1 MTLARLP
8 RKCNVFEAKYS
19 AKQMREYALRCMN
32 ESQQQEKDLDT
43 KEEEREVLRQHI
55 VWLTQE
61 LERTRNSLTQRN
73 ALMRE
78 LLNPD
83 SLGWGVNA
91 EIRSRIYN
99 LFSAELEQERASW
112 NTK

>member
-19 AKQMREYALRCMN
+19 AKQMREYALKCMK
-32 ESQQQEKDLDT
+32 EKQEMTLDI
-43 KEEEREVLRQHI
+43 KEEEREVLREHI

-61 LERTRNSLTQRN
+61 LERTRNSLRERN
-73 ALMRE
+73 ALLRE

-83 SLGWGVNA
+83 SLGWGVNS

>member
-19 AKQMREYALRCMN
+19 AKQMREYALKCMK
-32 ESQQQEKDLDT
+32 EKQEMTLDI
-43 KEEEREVLRQHI
+43 KEEEREVLREHI

-61 LERTRNSLTQRN
+61 LERTRNLLGQRN
-73 ALMRE
+73 ALLRE

-83 SLGWGVNA
+83 SLGWGVNS

>member
-19 AKQMREYALRCMN
+19 ANQMREYALKCMK
-32 ESQQQEKDLDT
+32 EKQEMTLDI
-43 KEEEREVLRQHI
+43 KEEEREVLREHI

-61 LERTRNSLTQRN
+61 LERTRNLLRERN
-73 ALMRE
+73 ALLRE

>member
-8 RKCNVFEAKYS
+8 RKCSVFEAKYS
-19 AKQMREYALRCMN
+19 AKQMREYALKCMK
-32 ESQQQEKDLDT
+32 EKQEMTLDI
-43 KEEEREVLRQHI
+43 KEEEREVLREHI

-61 LERTRNSLTQRN
+61 LERTRNSLKERN

>member
-1 MTLARLP
+1 
-8 RKCNVFEAKYS
+8 
-19 AKQMREYALRCMN
+19 MREYALKCMN

-61 LERTRNSLTQRN
+61 LERTRHSLRERN

-83 SLGWGVNA
+83 SLGWGVNS

-99 LFSAELEQERASW
+99 LFSAEIEQERASW

>member
-1 MTLARLP
+1 LTLARLP

-19 AKQMREYALRCMN
+19 AKQMREYALKCMK
-32 ESQQQEKDLDT
+32 EKQEMTLDI
-43 KEEEREVLRQHI
+43 KEEEREVLREHI

-61 LERTRNSLTQRN
+61 LERTRNLLGQRN
-73 ALMRE
+73 ALLRE

-83 SLGWGVNA
+83 SLGWGVNS

>member
-1 MTLARLP
+1 LL
-8 RKCNVFEAKYS
+8 
-19 AKQMREYALRCMN
+19 
-32 ESQQQEKDLDT
+32 
-43 KEEEREVLRQHI
+43 
-55 VWLTQE
+55 
-61 LERTRNSLTQRN
+61 
-73 ALMRE
+73 RE

-83 SLGWGVNA
+83 SLGWGVNS

>member
-8 RKCNVFEAKYS
+8 RKCSVFEAKYS
-19 AKQMREYALRCMN
+19 AKQMREYALKCMK
-32 ESQQQEKDLDT
+32 EKQEMTLDI
-43 KEEEREVLRQHI
+43 KEEEREVLREHI

-61 LERTRNSLTQRN
+61 LERTRNLLRERN
-73 ALMRE
+73 ALLRE

-83 SLGWGVNA
+83 SLGWGVNS